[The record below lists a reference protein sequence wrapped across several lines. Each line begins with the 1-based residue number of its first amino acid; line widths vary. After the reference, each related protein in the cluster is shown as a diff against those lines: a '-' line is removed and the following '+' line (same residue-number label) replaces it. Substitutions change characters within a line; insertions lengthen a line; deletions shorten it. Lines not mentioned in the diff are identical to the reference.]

1 VIPLCNLMPLHIV
14 RCILHTAYMIIPQ
27 PFTNCPNCLKGV
39 LEFGDNK
46 RLRCSS
52 CGWRYYHNNAA
63 AVAVIIRAGSRIL
76 FTERNAD
83 PGRGLLDL
91 PGGFIDPG
99 ENAEEAVIRECREEI
114 GTEPADLRYMGS
126 RPNVYEFAG
135 TTYSTCDMFF
145 EAVIPAGV
153 NPADLN
159 PDGVEVRRIHWITEG
174 DIDLDRIAFGSVR
187 SILGEFLS
195 GAG

>member
-1 VIPLCNLMPLHIV
+1 MPLHFLW
-14 RCILHTAYMIIPQ
+14 RTMHTDSMIIPQ

-39 LEFGDNK
+39 LEFGENK

-63 AVAVIIRAGSRIL
+63 AVAVIIRAGNRVL
-76 FTERNAD
+76 LTERNAD
-83 PGRGLLDL
+83 PGKGLLDL

-99 ENAEEAVIRECREEI
+99 ESAEEAVIRECREEI
-114 GTEPADLRYMGS
+114 GTEPTDLSYIGS

-145 EAVIPAGV
+145 EAVMPAGV
-153 NPADLN
+153 HLEDLS
-159 PDGVEVRRIHWITEG
+159 PDGTEISRLHWLAEG
-174 DIDLDRIAFGSVR
+174 DVDLDRIAFDSVR
-187 SILGEFLS
+187 SILGEVLCDRM
-195 GAG
+195 GEGE